1 MRRVLVFC
9 GSSPG
14 RLPAYVEA
22 ATALGGELAAQGI
35 GLVYGGAQIGVMGAL
50 ADAVLAGGG
59 EVIGVIP
66 RLLLAKEVAHTGV
79 ADMRVVETMH
89 ERKALMESLADGV
102 MALPGG
108 FGTLEELFEITT
120 WAQLGIHTKPVA
132 LLNVAGY
139 WDGLLAFIDQM
150 VDERFLRAEQREA
163 LLVGDSPAELL
174 ARMAQYRP
182 PVLDKW
188 LDRSRT

>member
-1 MRRVLVFC
+1 MRRALVFC

-14 RLPAYVEA
+14 RLPEYVDA
-22 ATALGGELAAQGI
+22 ARALGTELAARGI
-35 GLVYGGAQIGVMGAL
+35 GVVYGAAQIGVMGAL
-50 ADAVLAGGG
+50 ADAALAAGG

-66 RLLLAKEVAHTGV
+66 RLLLEKEVAHTGLT
-79 ADMRVVETMH
+79 DLRIVETMH
-89 ERKALMESLADGV
+89 ERKALMESLADGII
-102 MALPGG
+102 ALPGG
-108 FGTLEELFEITT
+108 FGTLEELFEILT

-139 WDGLLAFIDQM
+139 WDQLLALIDQM
-150 VDERFLRAEQREA
+150 VTERFLRSEQRDA
-163 LLVGDSPAELL
+163 LLIAESPADVL
-174 ARMAQYRP
+174 ARMAEYRP

>member
-1 MRRVLVFC
+1 MQRVLVFC

-14 RLPAYVEA
+14 RLPDYVDA
-22 ATALGGELAAQGI
+22 ATALGEELAAQGL
-35 GLVYGGAQIGVMGAL
+35 GLVYGGAQVGIMGAL

-66 RLLLAKEVAHTGV
+66 RMLVDKEVAHAGLT
-79 ADMRVVETMH
+79 DLRVVETMH
-89 ERKALMESLADGV
+89 QRKALMESLADGV
-102 MALPGG
+102 IALPGG

-120 WAQLGIHTKPVA
+120 WAQLGIHAKPVA

-139 WDGLLAFIDQM
+139 WDRLLAFIDQM
-150 VDERFLRAEQREA
+150 VSERFLRQEQRDA
-163 LLVGDSPAELL
+163 LLLGDSPAELL
-174 ARMAQYRP
+174 ALMADYEP
-182 PVLDKW
+182 PTLEKW

>member
-1 MRRVLVFC
+1 MQRVLVFC

-14 RLPAYVEA
+14 RQPAYVDA
-22 ATALGGELAAQGI
+22 ATVLGSELATRGI
-35 GLVYGGAQIGVMGAL
+35 GLVYGGAQVGVMGAL

-66 RLLLAKEVAHTGV
+66 RLLLEKEVAHTGV
-79 ADMRVVETMH
+79 ADMRVVESMH
-89 ERKALMESLADGV
+89 ERKALMESLANGV

-132 LLNVAGY
+132 MLNVAGY
-139 WDGLLAFIDQM
+139 WDRLLAFIDQM
-150 VDERFLRAEQREA
+150 VDERFLRAEQRDA
-163 LLVGDSPAELL
+163 LLVGDEPAELL
-174 ARMAQYRP
+174 ARMAQYQP

>member
-1 MRRVLVFC
+1 MRRLLVFC

-14 RLPAYVEA
+14 RLAAYVE
-22 ATALGGELAAQGI
+22 TANTLGAELAAQGI

-66 RLLLAKEVAHTGV
+66 RLLLEKEVAHTGV

-89 ERKALMESLADGV
+89 QRKALMESLADGV

-139 WDGLLAFIDQM
+139 WDQLLAFIDHM
-150 VDERFLRAEQREA
+150 VAERFLRAEQRDA
-163 LLVGDSPAELL
+163 LLVGDSPVELL
-174 ARMAQYRP
+174 ARMAQFHP